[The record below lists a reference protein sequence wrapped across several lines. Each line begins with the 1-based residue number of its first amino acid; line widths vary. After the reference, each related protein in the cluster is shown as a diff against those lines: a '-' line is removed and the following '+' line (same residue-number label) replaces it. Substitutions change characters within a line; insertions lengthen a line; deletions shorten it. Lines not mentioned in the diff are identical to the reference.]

1 MKLHHLILNSVFIL
15 AILQVH
21 LIHAK
26 MEEKTE
32 SNVTVSQLAPFQT
45 TLAEAQ
51 KRKVIFIDVR
61 EGVEMKLEN
70 PFSKKD
76 KVIKAQLSKLQKNS
90 RREFDILLKKYRKDQ
105 SLVFAC
111 ATGARSLTARNYAAS
126 LGYKAEYVALGTAPI
141 SY

>member
-1 MKLHHLILNSVFIL
+1 MKLTRLSFVLLFALTLPIVESLADVSNSSD
-15 AILQVH
+15 ATKSAH
-21 LIHAK
+21 
-26 MEEKTE
+26 
-32 SNVTVSQLAPFQT
+32 QLAPFQT
-45 TLAEAQ
+45 TLADAQ

-61 EGVEMKLEN
+61 EGIEMKMEN

-105 SLVFAC
+105 TLVFAC
-111 ATGARSLTARNYAAS
+111 ATGSRSLTARNYAAS
-126 LGYKAEYVALGTAPI
+126 LGYKAEYVALGTAPV